1 MPVAGRGS
9 LRRSAQRLRALA
21 HQALFDDCCAWRAVA
36 VGPASSARVPHAGA
50 VRGGHE
56 HDFCVRFVDAQIALK
71 AAIQPANSIGIR
83 RDHARSAYILA
94 AYMASGT

>member
-1 MPVAGRGS
+1 
-9 LRRSAQRLRALA
+9 
-21 HQALFDDCCAWRAVA
+21 
-36 VGPASSARVPHAGA
+36 
-50 VRGGHE
+50 
-56 HDFCVRFVDAQIALK
+56 VRFVDAQIALK

>member
-1 MPVAGRGS
+1 VGASVECASTSRGCCAGR
-9 LRRSAQRLRALA
+9 
-21 HQALFDDCCAWRAVA
+21 
-36 VGPASSARVPHAGA
+36 
-50 VRGGHE
+50 HE